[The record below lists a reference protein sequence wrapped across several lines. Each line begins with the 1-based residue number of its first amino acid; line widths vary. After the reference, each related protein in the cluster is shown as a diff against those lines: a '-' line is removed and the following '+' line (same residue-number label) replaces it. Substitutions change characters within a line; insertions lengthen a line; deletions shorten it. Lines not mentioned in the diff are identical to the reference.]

1 MQLADLTDHYIIVF
15 VGLIHVIVYYE
26 QHLEIKTFS
35 LDNLKLHFELA
46 SITIIFLYILSTSAI
61 FFKQKHLIKLLYY
74 FGQIT
79 CVRFS

>member
-35 LDNLKLHFELA
+35 LDNLKLHFY
-46 SITIIFLYILSTSAI
+46 YILSTSAI